1 VNNKV
6 ILVADDDPTMRDA
19 LCELFEP
26 EDGLELCEQAVNGQD
41 AINKAKVCQPD
52 LIILDF
58 SMPVMNGLEAAG
70 ILRTIMP
77 AVPII
82 LFTVHSYD
90 LVSRAADQA
99 GVDAVVSKSELA
111 HLVKHTRTLLNAAA

>member
-1 VNNKV
+1 MNNKV

-111 HLVKHTRTLLNAAA
+111 HLVKHTRTLLHAAA

>member
-1 VNNKV
+1 MNKKV
-6 ILVADDDPTMRDA
+6 ILVADDNPTMRDA
-19 LCELFEP
+19 LCELFKP
-26 EDGLELCEQAVNGQD
+26 EDGLELSEQAVNGQD

-77 AVPII
+77 SVPII

-90 LVSRAADQA
+90 LVSRAADRA

-111 HLVKHTRTLLNAAA
+111 HLVEQTRTLLNAAA